1 MGMGLEKLIEI
12 FIKLPNEVIEYVILK
27 MLCEKRIDFHNVSKL
42 YIKSLEYDKK
52 DLENQLTEAE
62 ACIFDG
68 LKHARSS
75 KRGQANIQRSLYLIN
90 QLNKHFPQKLK
101 EKYHYD
107 ETVGKSLS
115 WYEDVKNKKYG
126 NYSFYEIQILI

>member
-1 MGMGLEKLIEI
+1 MDLEKLIEI
-12 FIKLPNEVIEYVILK
+12 FRQLSNEFIEYIIFKL
-27 MLCEKRIDFHNVSKL
+27 LCEKRIDFHRVSEL
-42 YIKSLEYDKK
+42 YVKSLEHDKS

-68 LKHARSS
+68 LTYTHKS

-90 QLNKHFPQKLK
+90 QLNKHYPQKLN

-115 WYEDVKNKKYG
+115 CYEARKKQKVW
-126 NYSFYEIQILI
+126 EIKI

>member
-1 MGMGLEKLIEI
+1 MGIDKLID
-12 FIKLPNEVIEYVILK
+12 ILK
-27 MLCEKRIDFHNVSKL
+27 QLPPAFLNDVLLTLLRDKCIDFRKVSEL
-42 YIKSLEYDKK
+42 YVKSLESDNS

-68 LKHARSS
+68 LTYTHKS
-75 KRGQANIQRSLYLIN
+75 KQGQANIQRSLYLIN
-90 QLNKHFPQKLK
+90 QLNKHYPQKLN

-115 WYEDVKNKKYG
+115 CYEARKK
-126 NYSFYEIQILI
+126 QKV

>member
-1 MGMGLEKLIEI
+1 MGIDKLIEI
-12 FIKLPNEVIEYVILK
+12 LKQLPPEFLDYVL
-27 MLCEKRIDFHNVSKL
+27 LTLLRDKRIDFHRVSEL
-42 YIKSLEYDKK
+42 YVKSLEHDKS

-68 LKHARSS
+68 LTYTHKS

-90 QLNKHFPQKLK
+90 QLNKHYPQKLN

-115 WYEDVKNKKYG
+115 CYEARKKNKKYG
-126 NYSFYEIQILI
+126 E